1 MENNE
6 AVFMDDT
13 NYIENIDK
21 DIKTRTK
28 LKSKV
33 KTSKLIYSVFKR
45 VVDVFVAFLGII
57 GLIPIIAIVKIS
69 FLLSGDTHSIFFKQE
84 RTGKNGKQFNLIKF
98 RSMKINNDVR
108 DFSKEDEFT
117 KVGKLLRLT
126 SLDELPQLI
135 NILKGEMSFVGPR
148 PWIPEYYEN
157 MNKTQRKRVS
167 VLPGITGLAQ
177 VNGRNSISV
186 FEKINYDLEYVKN
199 YSLTQDVKII
209 FKTIATVFKREHAYI
224 NKMGIKEEIEELK
237 NQNNVKK
244 SKNKKLN

>member
-1 MENNE
+1 
-6 AVFMDDT
+6 MDDT
-13 NYIENIDK
+13 NYIDIVNENIK
-21 DIKTRTK
+21 AKTKNKTK
-28 LKSKV
+28 ISKIV
-33 KTSKLIYSVFKR
+33 YSIFKR
-45 VVDVFVAFLGII
+45 TFDVFVAFLGVI

-69 FLLSGDTHSIFFKQE
+69 FLLSGDKDSVFFKQE
-84 RTGKNGKQFNLIKF
+84 RTGKNGKTFNLIKF

-177 VNGRNSISV
+177 VNGRNSISI

-199 YSLTQDVKII
+199 YSLMQDVKII

-237 NQNNVKK
+237 KQNSVKRSK
-244 SKNKKLN
+244 KNSKNIQ

>member
-1 MENNE
+1 
-6 AVFMDDT
+6 MDDT
-13 NYIENIDK
+13 NYIDIVNENIK
-21 DIKTRTK
+21 AKTKNKTK
-28 LKSKV
+28 ISKIV
-33 KTSKLIYSVFKR
+33 YSIFKR
-45 VVDVFVAFLGII
+45 TFDVFVAFLGVI

-69 FLLSGDTHSIFFKQE
+69 FLLSGDKDSVFFKQE
-84 RTGKNGKQFNLIKF
+84 RTGKNGKTFNLIKF

-177 VNGRNSISV
+177 VNGRNSISI

-199 YSLTQDVKII
+199 YSLMQDVKII

-237 NQNNVKK
+237 KQNSVKK
-244 SKNKKLN
+244 SKKRK